1 MRLRK
6 AVFWLHLI
14 AGVVAGLVILV
25 MSVTGVLLAY
35 ERQITAWADRGYRS
49 APPSEGASR
58 LSVEALLGKL
68 RETEPTATPSGV
80 TVRSDAAAPVAIN
93 FGRER
98 TVFMNPYTGA
108 VLGEGSK
115 GVRSFFRTMVSWHRW
130 LGASGENRATG
141 KAITGACNLAF
152 LVLVVT
158 GFYLWWPRNWRLS
171 TVKAVSV
178 PNLQLKGKARDFNW
192 HNAIG
197 LWSAP
202 ALFFIVLTAVV
213 ISYPWASDLLYRM
226 TGNEPPPRAAQGRGG
241 PGGSQG
247 RGRQSGGE
255 VKPLLTAGLDNLWAR
270 AEQQVSGWQSIQ
282 VRLPEKPD
290 APVAFTLDKGNGA
303 RPDLRSQLTL
313 DAKTGEVVQHETYE
327 SYNLGRQLRFW
338 SRWVHTGEAGGIIG
352 QTIAA
357 LASLGGAVLVWT
369 GIALTWRR
377 LTNWVRKS
385 PPGDVSSDRR
395 SEKTPGTEAAVETR

>member
-1 MRLRK
+1 MRK

-35 ERQITAWADRGYRS
+35 ERQITAWADRSYRS
-49 APPSEGASR
+49 APPAEGAPL
-58 LSVEALLGKL
+58 LSVGALLGKL
-68 RETEPTATPSGV
+68 REAEPKATPSGV
-80 TVRSDAAAPVAIN
+80 TVRSDSAAPVAIN

-108 VLGEGSK
+108 VLGEGATE
-115 GVRSFFRTMVSWHRW
+115 VRSFFRFIVGWHRW
-130 LGASGENRATG
+130 LAASGESRTTG

-158 GFYLWWPRNWRLS
+158 GVYLWWPRSWRRNA
-171 TVKAVSV
+171 VKAVAV
-178 PNLQLKGKARDFNW
+178 PSLRLKGKARDFNW

-202 ALFFIVLTAVV
+202 ALFFIVLTGVI
-213 ISYPWASDLLYRM
+213 ISYPWASDLLYRV
-226 TGNEPPPRAAQGRGG
+226 TGNEPPPRSAQGRGG
-241 PGGSQG
+241 PGGPQREG
-247 RGRQSGGE
+247 RGRQGGGE
-255 VKPLLTAGLDNLWAR
+255 AKPLLTAGLDNLWSR

-282 VRLPEKPD
+282 LRLPEKP
-290 APVAFTLDKGNGA
+290 AEPVAFTIDKGNGA

-338 SRWVHTGEAGGIIG
+338 SRWVHTGEAGGLIG

-357 LASLGGAVLVWT
+357 LASLGGAILVWT

-377 LTNWVRKS
+377 FINRGRKS
-385 PPGDVSSDRR
+385 PSGDVSSER
-395 SEKTPGTEAAVETR
+395 SSASTPATEATVEAL